1 MRIAL
6 SIFFLV
12 FAGVS
17 LTAQINSTLALHALD
32 TPDSVEG
39 NVEELTAYLLSIA
52 ESDREKAEVIFHWI
66 ARNIEYDMEA
76 YLEDI
81 YFENFEETLARRR
94 GVCANFTSLF
104 KRMCEIAKLECYE
117 VSGYAKGYGFEK
129 GAYYTQVNHKWN
141 VVRIDSL
148 YLCVDPTWG
157 SGSYEENSYGFEYRK
172 RTSMEYFLVK
182 PSSFILEH
190 LPVDPKWQFL
200 ERPVVMEDFIW
211 DKIEFTP
218 PLKDNNHVSDQAFTR
233 YRLLTPIDQRIDDLE
248 NGIAFYHNDYL
259 IEHLAILCYQEAY
272 ELSTKGTTKEEVEK
286 SIALYQKSLENFREI
301 EISNPKYKT
310 QIGHI
315 ADGIA
320 YSKYRLGR
328 M

>member
-1 MRIAL
+1 
-6 SIFFLV
+6 
-12 FAGVS
+12 
-17 LTAQINSTLALHALD
+17 
-32 TPDSVEG
+32 
-39 NVEELTAYLLSIA
+39 
-52 ESDREKAEVIFHWI
+52 
-66 ARNIEYDMEA
+66 
-76 YLEDI
+76 
-81 YFENFEETLARRR
+81 
-94 GVCANFTSLF
+94 
-104 KRMCEIAKLECYE
+104 MCEIAKLECYE

-129 GAYYTQVNHKWN
+129 GTYYAQVNHKWN

-157 SGSYEENSYGFEYRK
+157 SGSYEENSYGFEYK
-172 RTSMEYFLVK
+172 KGTSMEYFLAN
-182 PSSFILEH
+182 PLSFLLEH

-200 ERPVVMEDFIW
+200 ERPIKMEDFIW
-211 DKIEFTP
+211 AKMEFTP
-218 PLKDNNHVSDQAFTR
+218 PLKENNHVSDQAFVR
-233 YRLLTPIDQRIDDLE
+233 YRKLTLIDQRIDDLE
-248 NGIAFYHNDYL
+248 NGIAFYRSDYL

-315 ADGIA
+315 ADGIT